1 MIAPGDS
8 PLVDIETIMMKSLL
22 TTLLLVLAIGAAP
35 QALAGQYEFDRVAI
49 ADSKDRRDLRIAQSN
64 GPTLSEAV
72 EMVKR
77 QCKCRIVD
85 ARTKTSGGGEVH
97 VIKFMTNDGTVKTR
111 QIPGRSKP

>member
-1 MIAPGDS
+1 
-8 PLVDIETIMMKSLL
+8 MMKSLL
-22 TTLLLVLAIGAAP
+22 TTLLLVIAIGAAP
-35 QALAGQYEFDRVAI
+35 QALAGKYDLGELLAQVDGVAI
-49 ADSKDRRDLRIAQSN
+49 ADSKDRRNLRIAQSN

-85 ARTKTSGGGEVH
+85 ARTKTSGGREVH
-97 VIKFMTNDGTVKTR
+97 IIKFMTNDGTVKTR